1 MGKISKAFRLSGSA
15 VERLERLAREWEM
28 PQTLVIEQLLKLASE
43 AETNREEAHG
53 K

>member
-28 PQTLVIEQLLKLASE
+28 PQTLVIEQLLKQAIE
-43 AETNREEAHG
+43 ANENGENIRG